1 MAVKIAWNRAGFEA
15 LVQHPAVQA
24 DIVRRAKAI
33 DIINAEETRNGRVVA
48 DFLLE
53 KDQIFVPIVLDDN
66 QQANEQNLFWEI
78 KHKVMPDM
86 PLPDLVIYLQTGNEA
101 AQRRLVSR
109 NGVGALNLFPS
120 GYLNQIHEEYRRFFH
135 LYDNAPLLIANN
147 DDMDFTDN
155 DDHFELLLRT
165 ISHMQGNRH
174 YLNLKDN

>member
-1 MAVKIAWNRAGFEA
+1 MTTNRQTNKTCFGKSNTKSCPTCPYPTSSSTCKPATKRHKDAWF
-15 LVQHPAVQA
+15 P
-24 DIVRRAKAI
+24 
-33 DIINAEETRNGRVVA
+33 
-48 DFLLE
+48 
-53 KDQIFVPIVLDDN
+53 
-66 QQANEQNLFWEI
+66 
-78 KHKVMPDM
+78 
-86 PLPDLVIYLQTGNEA
+86 
-101 AQRRLVSR
+101 
-109 NGVGALNLFPS
+109 ALNLFPS